1 MLSLNWL
8 CILNSKPECEFEFK
22 IKIQMEGKLKMEK
35 NKKIK
40 KKKGG
45 NGCHAWTES
54 PSPRPTSSL
63 LLGAGPSNRCR
74 CCVDPVCKSPAHVSD
89 VLSLGGPPAIHTV
102 GWESSIWFTGRP
114 SPPPLPFIVDL
125 PWWSYPSEAPARI
138 SQFRSTTSQLW
149 FIWGYKQGC
158 QPHNPRFARS
168 LPFLASLV
176 RRFPWSPWCR
186 SESRRYPRLSLLA
199 LG

>member
-114 SPPPLPFIVDL
+114 SPRV
-125 PWWSYPSEAPARI
+125 YRPS
-138 SQFRSTTSQLW
+138 
-149 FIWGYKQGC
+149 
-158 QPHNPRFARS
+158 RS
-168 LPFLASLV
+168 LWIFPDDPILRKLRHGSRSSVQPPPSFGSSGATSRDVSLTT
-176 RRFPWSPWCR
+176 
-186 SESRRYPRLSLLA
+186 LA
-199 LG
+199 LRGRFHS